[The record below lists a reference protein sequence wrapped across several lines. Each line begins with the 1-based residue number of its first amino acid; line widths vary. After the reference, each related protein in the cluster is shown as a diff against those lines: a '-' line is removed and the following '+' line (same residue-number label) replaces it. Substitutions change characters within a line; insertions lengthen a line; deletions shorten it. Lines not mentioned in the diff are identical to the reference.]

1 MALNWTQIIMAAAG
15 TVGFSLIF
23 RLRARYVP
31 LTAVVGALGWAVY
44 LITQQMFQS
53 ASVFLPALT
62 GGFAAAISSEILAR
76 VMKAPSTLFFLH
88 HLDGAADSG
97 QHALLLHGCH
107 CGGGKGSSPAVWH
120 DHVSD
125 RLRHR
130 NGDEY
135 RLGDLQ
141 SHAPCR
147 RAEREQSNIE
157 LSADTG
163 ISLNASDDAAGAQHS
178 MNKNLAVRAGLP
190 AVQRPAV
197 SAGRHSRQ
205 TGKNSYKIIVV
216 IETYG
221 RSDFVDGQILTVCQ
235 KLFCLFNSEF
245 PYLVCNSASIAFP

>member
-62 GGFAAAISSEILAR
+62 GGFAAAIS
-76 VMKAPSTLFFLH
+76 LH

-107 CGGGKGSSPAVWH
+107 CGGGKGSSPAVWY

-125 RLRHR
+125 CLRHR

-141 SHAPCR
+141 SPPPRR
-147 RAEREQSNIE
+147 RAERE
-157 LSADTG
+157 
-163 ISLNASDDAAGAQHS
+163 
-178 MNKNLAVRAGLP
+178 
-190 AVQRPAV
+190 
-197 SAGRHSRQ
+197 
-205 TGKNSYKIIVV
+205 
-216 IETYG
+216 
-221 RSDFVDGQILTVCQ
+221 
-235 KLFCLFNSEF
+235 
-245 PYLVCNSASIAFP
+245 